1 MVLTLGPTLDV
12 SQFHGIPWYSMS
24 HNYWKDFLT
33 KIYDYGME
41 ETTDGFGIPRNWETT
56 VNIVVIC
63 RLIDVKPVQEKP
75 SGSYDGHLTDFT
87 NMAHPEIEDLI
98 VN

>member
-56 VNIVVIC
+56 TVTGDIP
-63 RLIDVKPVQEKP
+63 LE
-75 SGSYDGHLTDFT
+75 SS
-87 NMAHPEIEDLI
+87 
-98 VN
+98 